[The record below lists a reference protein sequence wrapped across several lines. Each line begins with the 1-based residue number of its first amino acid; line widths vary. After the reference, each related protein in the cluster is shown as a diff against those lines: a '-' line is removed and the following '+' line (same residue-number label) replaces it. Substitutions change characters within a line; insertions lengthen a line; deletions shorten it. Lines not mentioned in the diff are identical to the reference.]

1 MYDVRLG
8 NCHNESPLYNK
19 YILITMENNKNKGS
33 TRKKENPGLI
43 TFKSCDIGQT
53 ALKYC
58 ALDFMG
64 LILAS

>member
-1 MYDVRLG
+1 
-8 NCHNESPLYNK
+8 
-19 YILITMENNKNKGS
+19 MENNKNKGS